1 MGLMWFCLG
10 GFLIVCLWCLISWN
24 SRRSAK
30 LSLLGWVSSLITLLA
45 FLFTVAWSVSSVIE
59 GETQAAGAG
68 LVFFGGG
75 TLLLFAVT
83 LRLIKRS
90 N

>member
-1 MGLMWFCLG
+1 MALMWFCLG
-10 GFLIVCLWCLISWN
+10 GFLIICLWCLISWN
-24 SRRSAK
+24 SQRSAK
-30 LSLLGWVSSLITLLA
+30 LSLLGWGSSLVTLLA

-59 GETQAAGAG
+59 GEAQAAGAG

-75 TLLLFAVT
+75 TLLLLAVT
-83 LRLIKRS
+83 LRLVKRS

>member
-1 MGLMWFCLG
+1 MGMMWFCLG
-10 GFLIVCLWCLISWN
+10 GILIVCLWCLISWN
-24 SRRSAK
+24 SRRSVK
-30 LSLLGWVSSLITLLA
+30 LSPVGWAGSLITLLA

-59 GETQAAGAG
+59 GEAQAAGAG
-68 LVFFGGG
+68 LLFFGGG

-83 LRLIKRS
+83 RRLIKRS